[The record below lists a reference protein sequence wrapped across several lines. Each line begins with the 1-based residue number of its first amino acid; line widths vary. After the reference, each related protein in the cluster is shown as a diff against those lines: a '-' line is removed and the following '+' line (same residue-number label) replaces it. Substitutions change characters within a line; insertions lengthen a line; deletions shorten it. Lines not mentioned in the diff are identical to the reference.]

1 MDEDAG
7 GLPVIGL
14 RLMEGRTGS
23 TLLMQLLGTS
33 QAVVFDRRYPA
44 EYRFLSYF
52 ARVAEQMTEPFDPE
66 RHLSVTPFFFGPRP
80 SWGPVP
86 FTSDVVAIGSLAG
99 PLVHDMWR
107 AWSRQA
113 LARNPK
119 ARYYAEKLAVPVD
132 TIRRAGLDVRVV
144 DVVRDPRDVLASIRA
159 FTARG
164 IDGFGRQPGQAE
176 VDYVTAFIQR
186 VEVVLHQMH
195 ASPSDLARLVVRYE
209 DLATDLHGCATR
221 IGRWLGIEL
230 DADAVLRDRAQF
242 VHHMTTSS
250 VDASIGRWRTD
261 LFPADAQRITDS
273 LGPLLA
279 PFGYVL

>member
-1 MDEDAG
+1 VDEDAG

-113 LARNPK
+113 LARNPN

-164 IDGFGRQPGQAE
+164 IDGFGRQPGQA
-176 VDYVTAFIQR
+176 
-186 VEVVLHQMH
+186 
-195 ASPSDLARLVVRYE
+195 
-209 DLATDLHGCATR
+209 
-221 IGRWLGIEL
+221 
-230 DADAVLRDRAQF
+230 ADAVLRDRAQF

-250 VDASIGRWRTD
+250 VEASIGRWRTD